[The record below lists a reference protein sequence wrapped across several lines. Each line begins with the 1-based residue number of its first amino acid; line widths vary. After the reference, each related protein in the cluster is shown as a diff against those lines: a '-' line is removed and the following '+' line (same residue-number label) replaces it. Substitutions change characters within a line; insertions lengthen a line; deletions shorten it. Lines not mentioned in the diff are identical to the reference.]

1 MTVTWSVRS
10 ANNFGQQPFVH
21 TEIGWLLS
29 LYQTWEQYART
40 ALGYALDRIAKLEGD
55 NSALRA
61 RIQEALTRLDA
72 IEANE
77 ITDDAV
83 DTALIT
89 LIGNINDRLTVL
101 EGGN

>member
-1 MTVTWSVRS
+1 MSTSVNNRS
-10 ANNFGQQPFVH
+10 PPHPPAGY
-21 TEIGWLLS
+21 EG

-40 ALGYALDRIAKLEGD
+40 ALGYALDRVAKLEGD

-61 RIQEALTRLDA
+61 RIEEALTRLDA